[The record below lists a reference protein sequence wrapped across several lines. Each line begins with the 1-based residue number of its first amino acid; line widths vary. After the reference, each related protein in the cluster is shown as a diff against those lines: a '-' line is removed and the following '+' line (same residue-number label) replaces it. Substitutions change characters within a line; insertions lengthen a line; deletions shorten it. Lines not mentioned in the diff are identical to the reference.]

1 MGAVGNIR
9 PAKDYS
15 TLLRAAQLVCNDF
28 SGDVQFEIAGEGSA
42 EDVEALQALR
52 NTLGLQ
58 ANVSF
63 VGFVPDVRAF
73 LRSLDVFVSSS
84 VTEGLPLAVLEAA
97 GAACP
102 IVATRCG
109 GNEEVLAPAGDDSL
123 VPPRNPEVLARA
135 IVSALADPHRAR
147 RSAVRVAKQVR
158 ARFSI
163 EQMIRGYSKLYQQV
177 IRS

>member
-1 MGAVGNIR
+1 MTGRALRGR
-9 PAKDYS
+9 P
-15 TLLRAAQLVCNDF
+15 C
-28 SGDVQFEIAGEGSA
+28 IAGEGSA

-109 GNEEVLAPAGDDSL
+109 GNEEVLAPAGDGSL
-123 VPPRNPEVLARA
+123 VPPPRNPEVLARA
-135 IVSALADPHRAR
+135 IVSALVDPHRAR
-147 RSAVRVAKQVR
+147 KSAVKVAKQVR
-158 ARFSI
+158 DRFSI
-163 EQMIRGYSKLYQQV
+163 EQMIRGYSELYRQAG
-177 IRS
+177 RS